1 MRVGNIGL
9 NIRALREREGL
20 TQIELAKKVCVS
32 SVLLCQV
39 ERGSK
44 ACSLPLALAIAEALH
59 CTINDI
65 VA

>member
-1 MRVGNIGL
+1 MRAGNIGL
-9 NIRALREREGL
+9 NIRALREQAGL
-20 TQIELAKKVCVS
+20 TQIELAEKVAVT
-32 SVLLCQV
+32 SVFLCQV

-44 ACSLPLALAIAEALH
+44 ACSLPLALEIAEALG